1 MRISSHTTLERF
13 PAAVPIAGTPGAS
26 LFFHSPNRRRASVS
40 AEIRPRPLIISC
52 RNSKNSEECRASF
65 AAQTCC
71 EYHLEALARG
81 YARQQ
86 HRRTDVAVSVVR
98 GRTARCR
105 AGDGDKT
112 SCYLQEK
119 FCCRFAVDGD
129 IINHRLNSKVFPEK
143 RRRACWRRR
152 QDSPPR
158 ANRVS
163 RRRRSSA

>member
-1 MRISSHTTLERF
+1 MNLSTKAISSSSSDRRNTGCV
-13 PAAVPIAGTPGAS
+13 AV
-26 LFFHSPNRRRASVS
+26 LHSPNRRRARVS
-40 AEIRPRPLIISC
+40 AKIRPRPLIISC

-98 GRTARCR
+98 GRTARRR
-105 AGDGDKT
+105 AGDGDEAVR
-112 SCYLQEK
+112 YLQEK

-129 IINHRLNSKVFPEK
+129 IINHRLNSKMFQK
-143 RRRACWRRR
+143 KGR
-152 QDSPPR
+152 
-158 ANRVS
+158 S
-163 RRRRSSA
+163 RLLATAAG